1 MGALDSILSS
11 RSHFSI
17 ILPKGKHDFSYYNGV
32 ALDISRNLFQYF
44 AADSEILADS
54 PRSASTDG
62 NLVILGVPSEMD
74 INSQGLWGEFPIGI
88 MGNDIVIT
96 DAQGRQRKYPLEPGM
111 GLIYLHPLPKGR
123 LALVIWGADE
133 VGLRTAARLFP
144 LRTGVGQ
151 PNFVIAGKEMR
162 WSGVS
167 GVKAMGM
174 FDSLWQ
180 VSYASYL

>member
-11 RSHFSI
+11 RSRFSI
-17 ILPKGKHDFSYYNGV
+17 ILPKGKHNFSYHNGV

-54 PRSASTDG
+54 PSTDG
-62 NLVILGVPSEMD
+62 NLVILGVPSEMN
-74 INSQGLWGEFPIGI
+74 INSQELWGEFPIEI

-111 GLIYLHPLPKGR
+111 GLIYLHPLPKER
-123 LALVIWGADE
+123 LALVILGADE